1 MEIMTADIQVDDLNY
16 FYLIKELILK
26 NRLKRYFVLF
36 GSQVSKPITRKSDID
51 IGILGHEKMPLSK
64 ICELKD
70 LIDDSNFPLK
80 VDIVDFYMASHEF
93 KNIALKNIEIWNQ
106 PKSIVIK

>member
-1 MEIMTADIQVDDLNY
+1 MTADIQVDDLNY

-26 NRLKRYFVLF
+26 NIDLERYAVFLF